1 MVPAA
6 GSTQESSD
14 PDTQRQ
20 RGHAD
25 THVIRLTQDRR
36 TGLTKDVQRLYSVGR
51 RRSCSTISIQ
61 LPPTVRGSRGCTV
74 PPWMYRLSV

>member
-20 RGHAD
+20 HGHAD
-25 THVIRLTQDRR
+25 THVLHLTQDRR
-36 TGLTKDVQRLYSVGR
+36 TGLTKDVQRLYSVRR
-51 RRSCSTISIQ
+51 RRSCSTINIQ
-61 LPPTVRGSRGCTV
+61 LPPTGDRGGRSAFWCR
-74 PPWMYRLSV
+74 P